1 MPRMNGDQVQML
13 TDITQKLWQL
23 DAEMLNVVPGEEL
36 GGTTLLGVLDASE
49 MPAAKQMLNASFTFH
64 LFFFFVKANILFRFL
79 LVGKNKY
86 ECSSFIEVKWH
97 KSNLQKSEGHL
108 YMSLA
113 NSGTMSAIIPLT
125 TFSLSYLS
133 PLLLSL

>member
-36 GGTTLLGVLDASE
+36 GGITLLGVLDASE

-64 LFFFFVKANILFRFL
+64 LF
-79 LVGKNKY
+79 
-86 ECSSFIEVKWH
+86 SFC
-97 KSNLQKSEGHL
+97 KSKHPLQISFGRQKQVR
-108 YMSLA
+108 M
-113 NSGTMSAIIPLT
+113 
-125 TFSLSYLS
+125 
-133 PLLLSL
+133 